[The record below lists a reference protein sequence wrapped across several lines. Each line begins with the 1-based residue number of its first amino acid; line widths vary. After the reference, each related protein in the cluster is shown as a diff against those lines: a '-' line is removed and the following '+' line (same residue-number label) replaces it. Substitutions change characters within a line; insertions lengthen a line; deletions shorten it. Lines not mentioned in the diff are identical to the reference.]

1 MSKYSCDIIQDLLAL
16 YHDGVCSEDSCAAVE
31 QHLAECEKCRET
43 IKLLGDTELE
53 DKITEQAGE
62 IVKKHKIKQRRKI
75 VVIIAVAVAV
85 LLAVVFFWVIKPR
98 IELNNLI
105 CEFLPEV
112 GEGAEYFTEY
122 DVSDDSLVTLETE
135 VLSVDIPADYVQKD
149 MGEIDAVVYHDSGNQ
164 ELMIMVTTSETDFSD
179 ISLFYRDNYGDIS
192 DEEYETIV
200 RYLKDWFG
208 ALGNGLPDSAYGT
221 YKCMHLLSDDDRSF
235 WNIGQNIAFGITG
248 ILKESIPVWGEE
260 LYIYE
265 SDDKCGF
272 VFVAAPH
279 DDVSYYRVTA
289 DIYSTDDLNA
299 PHNVIIRSESV
310 EQAYAIINSIAFN

>member
-1 MSKYSCDIIQDLLAL
+1 MSKYSCDMIQDLLAL
-16 YHDGVCSEDSCAAVE
+16 YHDGVCSADSREAVE

-75 VVIIAVAVAV
+75 VVIIAVAVTV

-98 IELNNLI
+98 IEFNNLI
-105 CEFLPEV
+105 CELLPEA

-122 DVSDDSLVTLETE
+122 DVTDDSLVMTE
-135 VLSVDIPADYVQKD
+135 VGDISIGIPAGYALENTNVQDIVMYRDKNNIKL
-149 MGEIDAVVYHDSGNQ
+149 G
-164 ELMIMVTTSETDFSD
+164 VTVNTSATDLEGM
-179 ISLFYRDNYGDIS
+179 SLFYRDSYDVS

-200 RYLKDWFG
+200 RYLRDWFG
-208 ALGNGLPDSAYGT
+208 ALGNGLPDSAYNT

-260 LYIYE
+260 IYIYE
-265 SDDKCGF
+265 TDDKCGF

-279 DDVSYYRVTA
+279 DDMAYYRVTA
-289 DIYSTDDLNA
+289 DIYSTDDLNT
-299 PHNVIIRSESV
+299 PYNVIIRSESV
-310 EQAYAIINSIAFN
+310 EQAYAMINSITIK